1 MDAFDGSADSLT
13 IAQGLSDASLAT
25 AEAGNTD
32 LLMPVV
38 GVIDNPFAD
47 IA

>member
-1 MDAFDGSADSLT
+1 MDAFNGSAQSLAT
-13 IAQGLSDASLAT
+13 AQALSDASLAT
-25 AEAGNTD
+25 AEAGSTD

-38 GVIDNPFAD
+38 GVIDTPFAE